1 MKPMFMMMVG
11 LPYSGKSCYAEKL
24 KEEFN
29 AVVHS
34 SDAIREEI
42 LGDVQDQ
49 NNNGKVF
56 DVLHRRVIEDLSNGR
71 NVIYDATNI
80 NYKRRMDT
88 IQRLSKVPC
97 EKVCEFMATP
107 FADCVERS
115 KHRDRVV
122 PYEVLERMYKSIWI
136 PQYYEGWDKIHVIYP
151 DGFKT
156 LDVKELFWG
165 ENGLAWLD
173 QDNPHHD
180 LTVGAH
186 CIATYANIHNGSP
199 ELYEAAM
206 LHDIGHCSLL

>member
-97 EKVCEFMATP
+97 EKVCEFMTTP

-136 PQYYEGWDKIHVIYP
+136 PQYYEGHAA
-151 DGFKT
+151 
-156 LDVKELFWG
+156 L
-165 ENGLAWLD
+165 
-173 QDNPHHD
+173 QPH
-180 LTVGAH
+180 TAQGNR
-186 CIATYANIHNGSP
+186 C
-199 ELYEAAM
+199 E
-206 LHDIGHCSLL
+206 CSHM

>member
-107 FADCVERS
+107 LPIAWSAASIGIALSPMKSWSGCISPFGFPS
-115 KHRDRVV
+115 IMRDGTRF
-122 PYEVLERMYKSIWI
+122 M
-136 PQYYEGWDKIHVIYP
+136 
-151 DGFKT
+151 
-156 LDVKELFWG
+156 
-165 ENGLAWLD
+165 
-173 QDNPHHD
+173 
-180 LTVGAH
+180 
-186 CIATYANIHNGSP
+186 
-199 ELYEAAM
+199 
-206 LHDIGHCSLL
+206 